1 MQRTHELVEI
11 KKNAHTTKPVPN
23 IENFF
28 DTFGFVCTGTW
39 FIEVLGYKKERDP
52 LFLISRLRFEKM
64 RLVWVDGAG
73 SVSQSEGL
81 NAESVQEELERL
93 AAGGAA
99 AAAAPRLSCL
109 AQGFLHH
116 LARSSGP
123 PRPLNSYRHGDLQ
136 FSITQHRIPA
146 TLDDVSSQNRHMLLV
161 TFS

>member
-1 MQRTHELVEI
+1 
-11 KKNAHTTKPVPN
+11 
-23 IENFF
+23 
-28 DTFGFVCTGTW
+28 
-39 FIEVLGYKKERDP
+39 
-52 LFLISRLRFEKM
+52 M

-99 AAAAPRLSCL
+99 AAAAPSLSCL
-109 AQGFLHH
+109 AQGFLQH
-116 LARSSGP
+116 LARSGP

-136 FSITQHRIPA
+136 FSITQQRMPA
-146 TLDDVSSQNRHMLLV
+146 ILDDVSCQNRHMLLV

>member
-1 MQRTHELVEI
+1 
-11 KKNAHTTKPVPN
+11 
-23 IENFF
+23 
-28 DTFGFVCTGTW
+28 
-39 FIEVLGYKKERDP
+39 
-52 LFLISRLRFEKM
+52 M

-93 AAGGAA
+93 AGGGAA

-109 AQGFLHH
+109 AQGFLQH
-116 LARSSGP
+116 LARGQHRDSGP
-123 PRPLNSYRHGDLQ
+123 PRPLNSYTHGDLQ
-136 FSITQHRIPA
+136 FGITQHRMPA

>member
-1 MQRTHELVEI
+1 M
-11 KKNAHTTKPVPN
+11 PN
-23 IENFF
+23 IENLFY
-28 DTFGFVCTGTW
+28 TFGFVCTGTW
-39 FIEVLGYKKERDP
+39 FIKVLGYKKERYP
-52 LFLISRLRFEKM
+52 LFLISRQRFEKM

-93 AAGGAA
+93 AAAGAA

-109 AQGFLHH
+109 AQGFLQH
-116 LARSSGP
+116 LARSGH
-123 PRPLNSYRHGDLQ
+123 PRPLNSYTHGDLQ

-146 TLDDVSSQNRHMLLV
+146 RHMLLV

>member
-1 MQRTHELVEI
+1 VQRTHELVEI
-11 KKNAHTTKPVPN
+11 KKNAH
-23 IENFF
+23 
-28 DTFGFVCTGTW
+28 TFGFVCTGTW

-52 LFLISRLRFEKM
+52 LFFISRLRFEKM

-93 AAGGAA
+93 AATGAA
-99 AAAAPRLSCL
+99 AAAAPRMSCL

-116 LARSSGP
+116 LARAQHRDSGP
-123 PRPLNSYRHGDLQ
+123 PRPINNYTHRDLQ

-146 TLDDVSSQNRHMLLV
+146 TLDDVSYQNREMLLV